1 MRFAGM
7 NITFR
12 HFPFNY
18 FLDSMEQLGINNI
31 ELWAGEPLHIC
42 LSQGKWRIRVERLS
56 GKSSKI

>member
-18 FLDSMEQLGINNI
+18 FLNTIEQIRIENI
-31 ELWAGEPLHIC
+31 ELWAGEPLLIC
-42 LSQGKWRIRVERLS
+42 LSQGKWRIRVKRLS
-56 GKSSKI
+56 GRSSKI